1 MSIIQKKLINT
12 NTGGGGGGI
21 ALPIEISDVNGLQ
34 NALNLKADIT
44 LLNSYL
50 TINDFNDVIDE
61 YATDT
66 ELTTGLSTKAD
77 TTALTSGL
85 NSKAN
90 LTDFNNLKSYV
101 DLPKLYERTFNKTT
115 PITTTENIGANASV
129 RILDRVSV
137 VAGKKSDDY
146 VFTSGANAFIKEV
159 INSTLNY
166 KELKVRMTFSN
177 SGTIGN
183 TPLEIQLWR
192 NTPTP
197 TQVLTTSGTKIIN
210 TDNDTRVET
219 SIALTYSK
227 LNTDAF
233 VVNGY
238 YFVVKNLTTT
248 QFNYTQLQI
257 DMFIGVDKAVIV

>member
-12 NTGGGGGGI
+12 NTGGGGGI

-34 NALNLKADIT
+34 NALNSKADIT

-50 TINDFNDVIDE
+50 KINDFNDVIDG

-85 NSKAN
+85 STKAN

-115 PITTTENIGANASV
+115 PITTTENIGGNASV

-146 VFTSGANAFIKEV
+146 VFTSGTNAFIKEI

-177 SGTIGN
+177 TASMGN
-183 TPLEIQLWR
+183 TPLEVQLWR

-197 TQVLTTSGTKIIN
+197 TQVLTTSGTKITN
-210 TDNDTRVET
+210 TDNDTRTET
-219 SIALTYSK
+219 SLVFTFSK

-238 YFVVKNLTTT
+238 YFVVKNLTPT

-257 DMFIGVDKAVIV
+257 DMFMGVDRAVIT

>member
-21 ALPIEISDVNGLQ
+21 TLPIEISDVNGLQ
-34 NALNLKADIT
+34 NALNLKADKT
-44 LLNSYL
+44 ELNSYL
-50 TINDFNDVIDE
+50 TTDNFNNIIDG

-66 ELTTGLSTKAD
+66 ELTTGLSA
-77 TTALTSGL
+77 
-85 NSKAN
+85 KAN

-115 PITTTENIGANASV
+115 PITTTENIGDNASV

-146 VFTSGANAFIKEV
+146 IFTSGTNAFIKE
-159 INSTLNY
+159 IYNSTLDY
-166 KELKVRMTFSN
+166 KKLDVRMTFYN
-177 SGTIGN
+177 SGAMGN
-183 TPLEIQLWR
+183 TPLEIQIWR

-197 TQVLTTSGTKIIN
+197 TQVLTTSGTKITN

-219 SIALTYSK
+219 SVTLTYSK
-227 LNTDAF
+227 GNTDPYF
-233 VVNGY
+233 VNGY
-238 YFVVKNLTTT
+238 YFVVRNLSGT

-257 DMFIGVDKAVIV
+257 DMFIGVDRAVVV